1 LKKFDVAAIFP
12 EMERFAHK
20 GVFTGAVQPWDVLSK
35 INDYI
40 ADFFKDKVETRLPP
54 GLRRLDGADPALY
67 CDAPVELDEDLASPP
82 LKIFVGR
89 GAKIEPTA
97 LIKGPAIIGGGCEI
111 RQGAYLRGWVIA
123 GEKCTLGHSTE
134 IKNSILM
141 NHTEAGHFNYVGDC
155 VIGSFVNL
163 GAGAKFANL
172 KFRSADDKKNGLF
185 PEIAFTLEKT
195 AVKTGL
201 SKFGAILGDYCEVG
215 CNAVLSPASILY
227 PDCRVFPNFTV
238 RSGVYKKGSFLRPA
252 E

>member
-1 LKKFDVAAIFP
+1 MKKFDVAGFFP
-12 EMERFAHK
+12 EMEKFAHK
-20 GVFTGAVQPWDVLSK
+20 RLFAGVARPWDVLPK

-40 ADFFKDKVETRLPP
+40 LDFVRKNARSKLPA
-54 GLRRLDGADPALY
+54 GLRLLKGGSPALY
-67 CDAPVELDEDLASPP
+67 CDAPVALREDLVCRPIGVFIGKGST
-82 LKIFVGR
+82 
-89 GAKIEPTA
+89 IEPSA
-97 LIKGPAIIGGGCEI
+97 LIKPFAVVGEGCEI
-111 RQGAYLRGWVIA
+111 RQGAYLRGGVIA
-123 GEKCTLGHSTE
+123 GEKCTLGHATE

-141 NHTEAGHFNYVGDC
+141 NHTEAGHFNYLGDSVVG
-155 VIGSFVNL
+155 SYVNL
-163 GAGAKFANL
+163 GAGAKLANL
-172 KFRSADDKKNGLF
+172 KFRSADAKKNGLF
-185 PEIAFTLEKT
+185 PEIAFAHEKT